1 RGIDIFE
8 HAKKLDKKIV
18 LTSDMY
24 LKSDVIEV
32 ILQKNKIT
40 GYDKIY
46 LSSEIGLKKKTGDLF
61 KYVINDNRVNNNE
74 ILHIGDNIE
83 GDVRVPSGM
92 GINTYHIPRA
102 IDIAKFYTP
111 EMKSWVDTVS
121 LNKTP
126 LLDAVVTTISNRY
139 YDDESQQKLSPYC
152 ADKFKFGYQ
161 AFGPVIIGFT
171 SWIKKIAIENNIK

>member
-1 RGIDIFE
+1 
-8 HAKKLDKKIV
+8 
-18 LTSDMY
+18 
-24 LKSDVIEV
+24 
-32 ILQKNKIT
+32 
-40 GYDKIY
+40 
-46 LSSEIGLKKKTGDLF
+46 
-61 KYVINDNRVNNNE
+61 

-126 LLDAVVTTISNRY
+126 LLDVFFLMICIRYLY
-139 YDDESQQKLSPYC
+139 YDIY
-152 ADKFKFGYQ
+152 
-161 AFGPVIIGFT
+161 
-171 SWIKKIAIENNIK
+171 

>member
-1 RGIDIFE
+1 MVWGLIPI
-8 HAKKLDKKIV
+8 
-18 LTSDMY
+18 
-24 LKSDVIEV
+24 
-32 ILQKNKIT
+32 
-40 GYDKIY
+40 IY
-46 LSSEIGLKKKTGDLF
+46 Q
-61 KYVINDNRVNNNE
+61 
-74 ILHIGDNIE
+74 
-83 GDVRVPSGM
+83 
-92 GINTYHIPRA
+92 RA

-161 AFGPVIIGFT
+161 AFGPVIIGFY
-171 SWIKKIAIENNIK
+171 IMDKKNSNRK

>member
-1 RGIDIFE
+1 MQ
-8 HAKKLDKKIV
+8 KLDKKIV

-83 GDVRVPSGM
+83 GDV
-92 GINTYHIPRA
+92 
-102 IDIAKFYTP
+102 
-111 EMKSWVDTVS
+111 
-121 LNKTP
+121 
-126 LLDAVVTTISNRY
+126 
-139 YDDESQQKLSPYC
+139 
-152 ADKFKFGYQ
+152 
-161 AFGPVIIGFT
+161 
-171 SWIKKIAIENNIK
+171 